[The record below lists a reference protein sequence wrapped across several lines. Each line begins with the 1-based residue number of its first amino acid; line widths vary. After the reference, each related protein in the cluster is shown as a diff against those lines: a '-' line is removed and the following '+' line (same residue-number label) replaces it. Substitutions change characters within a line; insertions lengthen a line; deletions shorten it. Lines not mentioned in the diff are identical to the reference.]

1 MDYSGKLH
9 EFILQ
14 VTSMKLELNELNQQ
28 LEKLNNPE
36 SSVDEKYYVLTWIA
50 ENVNNVDIAKLIENG
65 VVQNIHFESALL
77 FNVYHFDYRFY
88 EMVNKLFPMEEK
100 IDDNDT
106 LVFSIVQ
113 MENMIDFVMS
123 YVRYHSYDELGKYFK
138 SKFLNLDEADLVNY
152 INSLETFMNK
162 VQSWFAN
169 SFYCTELPAEVYI
182 NEFKKRIVNEM
193 SILIPFGLME
203 EDGVCYD
210 DSYC

>member
-14 VTSMKLELNELNQQ
+14 VTSMKLEWNELNQQ

-36 SSVDEKYYVLTWIA
+36 SSVDEKYKALTWIS
-50 ENVNNVDIAKLIENG
+50 ENANDIDIVELIEHD
-65 VVQNIHFESALL
+65 VVKNIHFESALL

-88 EMVNKLFPMEEK
+88 EMVNKLFPMKEK

-138 SKFLNLDEADLVNY
+138 SKFSNLDEADLVNY

-169 SFYCTELPAEVYI
+169 SFYCTELPTEVYI
-182 NEFKKRIVNEM
+182 NEFKERIVNEM
-193 SILIPFGLME
+193 AIFISFGLLE
-203 EDGVCYD
+203 EDGACYND
-210 DSYC
+210 GYC

>member
-14 VTSMKLELNELNQQ
+14 VTAMKLEWNELNQQ

-36 SSVDEKYYVLTWIA
+36 SSVNEKYNALNWIA

-138 SKFLNLDEADLVNY
+138 SKFLNLDEADLPILSIVLNY
-152 INSLETFMNK
+152 QQKFISMNSK
-162 VQSWFAN
+162 I
-169 SFYCTELPAEVYI
+169 ELLMKWQYL
-182 NEFKKRIVNEM
+182 FHLDYWKKMVLVIMMAIVE
-193 SILIPFGLME
+193 L
-203 EDGVCYD
+203 
-210 DSYC
+210 

>member
-1 MDYSGKLH
+1 
-9 EFILQ
+9 
-14 VTSMKLELNELNQQ
+14 MKLEWNELNQQ

-36 SSVDEKYYVLTWIA
+36 SSVDEKYKALTWIS
-50 ENVNNVDIAKLIENG
+50 ENANDIDIVELIEHD
-65 VVQNIHFESALL
+65 VVKNIHFESALL

-88 EMVNKLFPMEEK
+88 EMVNKLFPMKEK

-138 SKFLNLDEADLVNY
+138 SKFSNLDEADLVNY

-169 SFYCTELPAEVYI
+169 SFYCTELPTEVYI
-182 NEFKKRIVNEM
+182 NEFKERIVNEM
-193 SILIPFGLME
+193 AIFISFGLLE
-203 EDGVCYD
+203 EDGACYND
-210 DSYC
+210 GYC

>member
-1 MDYSGKLH
+1 
-9 EFILQ
+9 
-14 VTSMKLELNELNQQ
+14 MKLELNELNQQ

-88 EMVNKLFPMEEK
+88 EMVN
-100 IDDNDT
+100 
-106 LVFSIVQ
+106 
-113 MENMIDFVMS
+113 MIDFVMS

-182 NEFKKRIVNEM
+182 NEFKDRIVNEM
-193 SILIPFGLME
+193 AIFISFGLLE
-203 EDGVCYD
+203 EDGACYD
-210 DSYC
+210 DGYC